1 MSNNKQKKPGTWS
14 VGQSGNPKGKA
25 PGTGAL
31 QRLRAGLD
39 QHLPDILAA
48 LVEAAKAGDVM
59 AARVI
64 LDRVLPSLK
73 PNEQA
78 IELDLAGDTLT
89 DQGRAVLIAVAAGAL
104 APGQGSQLIA
114 AIGALARVA
123 EIDELTSRILK
134 LEEANNAKP

>member
-1 MSNNKQKKPGTWS
+1 MSNKPKKPGTWHT
-14 VGQSGNPKGKA
+14 GQSGNPKGKP

-89 DQGRAVLIAVAAGAL
+89 DQGRAVLSAVAAGAL
-104 APGQGSQLIA
+104 GPGQGSQLIA
-114 AIGALARVA
+114 AIGALARMA
-123 EIDELTSRILK
+123 EINELTSRIQK
-134 LEEANNAKP
+134 LEESKNAKP